1 MSKVWVKTE
10 LVWENRR
17 QTDHFEG
24 AGIAGKIKL
33 KCIFEK

>member
-1 MSKVWVKTE
+1 MSKLWVSTE
-10 LVWENRR
+10 LAWGNRR
-17 QTDHFEG
+17 QIDHLEG